1 MTGKSEAM
9 RMAKEAYLQAG
20 ETVCVCSSTG
30 SATWRRVR
38 RNGRSFDLITTM
50 PDRRSFDL
58 ITTMPDPTK
67 PQFVSFFDEY
77 LDFIARD

>member
-20 ETVCVCSSTG
+20 GTVCVCSSTG

-50 PDRRSFDL
+50 PD
-58 ITTMPDPTK
+58 PTK
-67 PQFVSFFDEY
+67 PQFVSFIDEY

>member
-20 ETVCVCSSTG
+20 GTVCVCSSTG

-50 PDRRSFDL
+50 PDL
-58 ITTMPDPTK
+58 TK
-67 PQFVSFFDEY
+67 PQFVSFLDEY